1 MRLNVPLA
9 SAAGYG
15 IICGV
20 LKGTGRMRVKL
31 AAMALASAA
40 MLCLRSAR
48 CWQVFNYAVI
58 MPYAP
63 PRKRNVRPP
72 LGALP
77 HPLGPNPRHFA
88 VRRVYSLGLVVY
100 TLHMRKCILSTGG
113 SVYPFWYE
121 VYTLLRVE
129 SIHFHKGRVYTFSQ
143 KCRGLRPKVSG
154 VVSKGVRGCVREC
167 RANCQERYCQAR

>member
-1 MRLNVPLA
+1 MRRFERNGQNESGTCCDGPGERGDALLA
-9 SAAGYG
+9 LRQMLAGFQL
-15 IICGV
+15 CGH
-20 LKGTGRMRVKL
+20 
-31 AAMALASAA
+31 
-40 MLCLRSAR
+40 
-48 CWQVFNYAVI
+48 YAI
-58 MPYAP
+58 RP

-100 TLHMRKCILSTGG
+100 TLHRRKCILSTGG
-113 SVYPFWYE
+113 SVYSFWYE
-121 VYTLLRVE
+121 VYTLSRVE

-143 KCRGLRPKVSG
+143 KCRGLHPKVSG
-154 VVSKGVRGCVREC
+154 GASKGVRGCVREC

>member
-1 MRLNVPLA
+1 MRA
-9 SAAGYG
+9 
-15 IICGV
+15 
-20 LKGTGRMRVKL
+20 KL

-63 PRKRNVRPP
+63 PETQCPPP

-100 TLHMRKCILSTGG
+100 TLHRRKCILSTGG
-113 SVYPFWYE
+113 SLYSFWYE
-121 VYTLLRVE
+121 VYTL
-129 SIHFHKGRVYTFSQ
+129 SGAKCIHFYKGRVYTFAQ
-143 KCRGLRPKVSG
+143 KCRGLHPRVSG
-154 VVSKGVRGCVREC
+154 VVPESVGGCIQGCQGTRPGVSGELPRT
-167 RANCQERYCQAR
+167 

>member
-1 MRLNVPLA
+1 
-9 SAAGYG
+9 
-15 IICGV
+15 
-20 LKGTGRMRVKL
+20 MRVKL

-48 CWQVFNYAVI
+48 CWQDFNYAVI

-63 PRKRNVRPP
+63 PETQCPP
-72 LGALP
+72 PSGALP

-88 VRRVYSLGLVVY
+88 VRRVYSLGLEVY
-100 TLHMRKCILSTGG
+100 TLHRRKCILSTGG
-113 SVYPFWYE
+113 SVYSFWYE
-121 VYTLLRVE
+121 VYTLSCVE

-154 VVSKGVRGCVREC
+154 VASKGVRGASESVGRI
-167 RANCQERYCQAR
+167 AKNAIARRDDLCYHT

>member
-1 MRLNVPLA
+1 
-9 SAAGYG
+9 
-15 IICGV
+15 
-20 LKGTGRMRVKL
+20 MRVKL

-58 MPYAP
+58 MPYD
-63 PRKRNVRPP
+63 PRKRNVLPP

-88 VRRVYSLGLVVY
+88 VRRGYSLGLVVY
-100 TLHMRKCILSTGG
+100 TLHRRKCILSTGG
-113 SVYPFWYE
+113 GVYSFWYE
-121 VYTLLRVE
+121 VCTLLRVE

-143 KCRGLRPKVSG
+143 KCRELRPRVSG
-154 VVSKGVRGCVREC
+154 VASESVGGCVQEC
-167 RANCQERYCQAR
+167 RANCQERKLSACIRRRDMG

>member
-1 MRLNVPLA
+1 M
-9 SAAGYG
+9 G
-15 IICGV
+15 
-20 LKGTGRMRVKL
+20 VKL
-31 AAMALASAA
+31 AAMALASAE

-63 PRKRNVRPP
+63 PETQCPPP
-72 LGALP
+72 LAPCPTLLAQTPDTLRCEEYTLCAG
-77 HPLGPNPRHFA
+77 
-88 VRRVYSLGLVVY
+88 RVYSPDW
-100 TLHMRKCILSTGG
+100 KCILSTGG
-113 SVYPFWYE
+113 SVYSFWYE

-154 VVSKGVRGCVREC
+154 VASKGARGCIQEC
-167 RANCQERYCQAR
+167 RANCARRKPFCAFPHLTI